1 MTAKN
6 RHIKATR
13 PLEPVPYGNP
23 QYVSEQQLRDAQAQA
38 WIGQFVALDYGG
50 QRVAG
55 KVVNCRAV
63 PRMEP
68 DEIPDFVV
76 IVESLDTA
84 GKNLTVR
91 LVGQRCQFYER
102 KEDIKL

>member
-1 MTAKN
+1 MKYTT
-6 RHIKATR
+6 KATQPMTTYDGPGCNR
-13 PLEPVPYGNP
+13 THATEN
-23 QYVSEQQLRDAQAQA
+23 ELRDSQAA
-38 WIGQFVALDYGG
+38 GWIGQFVAFDFEG

-76 IVESLDTA
+76 VVESLKTA

-102 KEDIKL
+102 REDLKL